1 MNLQQREMRQEDV
14 EPCGKICYHA
24 FKQINQAHNFR
35 PDFPSEQAG
44 IEFTQALLDSPYVFN
59 VVVENGGKVIGSNHL
74 WEYDAIRAV
83 GPITVDPDSQ
93 AKGIG
98 RILMQAV
105 LERSEESVG
114 VRLVQD
120 AFNAASMSLYT
131 SLGFDVREPLV
142 LIEGVI
148 TGDRKSGTEVGVL
161 QNDDIEQCAT
171 LCRNVHGFDR
181 TVELQHV
188 PPFLKSFVA
197 RRDGHVVAYAA
208 APHFW
213 ALNHAV
219 AETEDDMHQLL
230 LGASA
235 LSNSQ
240 PISFLVPTRQSS
252 LFRWCLQ
259 RGMQVIKPMTLM
271 STGKY
276 YEPKGTYLPSVG
288 Y

>member
-1 MNLQQREMRQEDV
+1 MNMQQREMRQEDV
-14 EPCGKICYHA
+14 EACGKICFHA
-24 FKQINQAHNFR
+24 FKQISEAHNFR

-44 IEFTQALLDSPYVFN
+44 IEFTQSLLDSPYVFN
-59 VVVENGGKVIGSNHL
+59 VVVEDDGKVIGSNHL

-83 GPITVDPDSQ
+83 GPITVDPNVQ

-105 LERSEESVG
+105 LERGEESAG

-120 AFNAASMSLYT
+120 TFNAASLSLYA
-131 SLGFDVREPLV
+131 SLGFRVREPLV

-148 TGDRKSGTEVGVL
+148 TGDRKSSTTVEVL
-161 QNDDIEQCAT
+161 QDQDIEACAK
-171 LCRNVHGFDR
+171 LCRDVHGFDR
-181 TVELQHV
+181 TVELRHI

-197 RRDGHVVAYAA
+197 RREGRIVGYAA
-208 APHFW
+208 APNFW

-219 AETEDDMHQLL
+219 AETEDDMQQLIM
-230 LGASA
+230 GAS
-235 LSNSQ
+235 Q
-240 PISFLVPTRQSS
+240 EQQISFLLPTRQSS

-259 RGMQVIKPMTLM
+259 KGMRVVKPMTLM
-271 STGKY
+271 TTGKY
-276 YEPKGTYLPSVG
+276 NEPKGVYLPSVG